1 MADFFARS
9 GFEVHVCI
17 PKRRVQDRPA
27 PDLHPSIILHRFF
40 SPMQYYD
47 HARAGDLPLF
57 HEIARRIVAKLKSF
71 DRKVLGRVN
80 PRRNR
85 FLERFCTRLIEEQGI
100 GVLLTSSPPLYAG
113 LIVRQVRRRLELRRR
128 KKPLWI
134 YDFRDLSW
142 MHPTSRNKKV
152 KGLESQRDFEIA
164 AAGFADACAVVS
176 TGMKRAVYQDGLNLS
191 EERCLIVENGF
202 AETAELPPQREAAE
216 FVDRARSE
224 GRIVLIYAGTGSL
237 AERRNRYKGNKTLNC
252 FVDPLLEDPSL
263 GSKFALIMQGVIN
276 NGREFFEGV
285 HGELEYLLLPAA
297 DNRQMRA
304 NLRLADVGISVDVDR
319 VYSPLIMGGKLYDY
333 ISCGLALLLM
343 YPDNAY
349 SLQEFA
355 RQNKNKPYFADVFD
369 DGSVKSVLR
378 EIAGDPRRLEE
389 RKFTAAEAEP
399 YRRDNQYMKFI
410 QLIEEWNR

>member
-1 MADFFARS
+1 
-9 GFEVHVCI
+9 
-17 PKRRVQDRPA
+17 
-27 PDLHPSIILHRFF
+27 
-40 SPMQYYD
+40 
-47 HARAGDLPLF
+47 
-57 HEIARRIVAKLKSF
+57 
-71 DRKVLGRVN
+71 
-80 PRRNR
+80 
-85 FLERFCTRLIEEQGI
+85 
-100 GVLLTSSPPLYAG
+100 
-113 LIVRQVRRRLELRRR
+113 
-128 KKPLWI
+128 
-134 YDFRDLSW
+134 

-164 AAGFADACAVVS
+164 AARSADACAVVS

-369 DGSVKSVLR
+369 DDSVKSVLR
-378 EIAGDPRRLEE
+378 EIAEDPRQFER